1 MVSTGPDREQTMI
14 LPGFSEALDW
24 MHSHG

>member
-14 LPGFSEALDW
+14 LPGFREALDW
-24 MHSHG
+24 MHSS